1 MRFLVFLLSFA
12 LLAQTPPFALK
23 NGDRVVFYGDSITDQ
38 RLYTTFAETFVVT
51 RFPDLNVAFTHSGWG
66 GDRVSGG
73 GGGNIKTRLE
83 RDVIAYKP
91 TVVTIMLGMNDGRY
105 RAFDQEIFDVYAS
118 GYASMAAA
126 LKQALPDV
134 RIFAIQPS
142 PYDDVTRPPLAGGGY
157 NAVLIRFGDYL
168 KDLAAKQ
175 GLAVADLNTDL
186 VRVLEKAKASDR
198 ALAERIVPDRVHPG
212 PAGHLIMAGS
222 LLKAW
227 NAPALV
233 SSVEIDGAAMQVV
246 STLNTHV
253 SGLSGSLNWTQMDSA
268 LPMPIDWSDP
278 VTELAVKS
286 SDFVER
292 LNRQPLK
299 VTKLAAGHYALRIE
313 GMQAGVFTAEQLAS
327 GVNLAVLETPM
338 KQQAFDVHALTLQHA
353 NVHNARWRTLQ
364 VPLERYQPNQL
375 ANAMAALDA
384 LDEELIQKQH
394 AAAKPI
400 ARRYEVVPVPAEASS
415 IPSGF
420 TPVFNGKDLTGWHI
434 SQVNHHGNTAAWK
447 VENGIITGTQDKP
460 GNGGI
465 LLTNDRYKN
474 FEFYIE
480 VNPDWG
486 CDSGIFL
493 RSTEK
498 GEAYQVL
505 LDSRDGGE
513 IGGVYGER
521 LKGVKTYAPPNWR
534 DHWKQGQW
542 NSIRGRIEGSIPRI
556 QVWINGAKVTDW
568 TDTMNHAAGGAE
580 DGMFA
585 VQVHGGTQIWK
596 QGGFHR
602 FRNIAIREL
611 P

>member
-1 MRFLVFLLSFA
+1 MRFLVFLLSVGLFA
-12 LLAQTPPFALK
+12 QAPFALK

-51 RFPDLNVAFTHSGWG
+51 RFPDLNVTFIHSGWG

-73 GGGNIKTRLE
+73 GGGNIKTRLD

-105 RAFDQEIFDVYAS
+105 RAFDQEIYDVYTS
-118 GYASMAAA
+118 GYASMVAM
-126 LKQALPDV
+126 LKQALPGV
-134 RIFAIQPS
+134 RIVAIRPS
-142 PYDDVTRPPLAGGGY
+142 PFDEVTRPPRSTGAY
-157 NAVLIRFGDYL
+157 NPVLIRFGDYL
-168 KDLAAKQ
+168 QDLAAKE
-175 GLAVADLNTDL
+175 GLGIADLNTDL
-186 VRVLEKAKASDR
+186 VKVLEKANATDPT
-198 ALAERIVPDRVHPG
+198 LAQQILPDRVHPG
-212 PAGHLIMAGS
+212 ASGHLIMAGS

-233 SSVEIDGAAMQVV
+233 SAVEIDAAAGRVV
-246 STLNTHV
+246 SARNTNV
-253 SGLSGSLNWTQMDSA
+253 SGLSDQLAWTQMDSA
-268 LPMPIDWSDP
+268 LPMPVDLNDP
-278 VTELAVKS
+278 VTGLAVKS
-286 SDFVER
+286 SDFAQA
-292 LNRQPLK
+292 LNQQPLK
-299 VTKLAAGHYALRIE
+299 VTGLAGGHYAVRIE
-313 GMQAGVFTAEQLAS
+313 GRQAGVFTADQLAS
-327 GVNLAVLETPM
+327 GVNLAMLDTPM
-338 KQQAFDVHALTLQHA
+338 RNQAFDVHALTLQHG

-364 VPLERYQPNQL
+364 VPLDKYQPTKL
-375 ANAMAALDA
+375 APAMASLDA
-384 LDEELIQKQH
+384 LDDELIAKQH

-400 ARRYEVVPVPAEASS
+400 ARRYELVSVPAEMSA

-420 TPVFNGKDLTGWHI
+420 TPIYNAKDLTGWHI

-447 VENGIITGTQDKP
+447 SEDGVITGTQDKP

-465 LLTNDRYKN
+465 LLTDKRYKN

-521 LKGVKTYAPPNWR
+521 LKGVKTYVPPHWR

-542 NSIRGRIEGSIPRI
+542 NSIRGRIEGTTPRI
-556 QVWINGAKVTDW
+556 QVWMNGAKITDW
-568 TDTMNHAAGGAE
+568 TDTVNHAADGAE

-596 QGGFHR
+596 QGGYQR